1 MANMILTPVTL
12 WKDFDAT
19 LPLNEETISER
30 EEDGIVFRDVYFYG
44 RQTEKG
50 RVKIYAQYVFPAG
63 EEEFPAVMILFEA
76 GMVADMKFVRRFL
89 KRGYG
94 VLCVDYS
101 GENGAEHYTRYPA
114 DIDYA
119 NYVRAG
125 RAMDYAEPTAR
136 ETSWYEWAGV
146 ARYAARYLAER
157 PEVTSAGAIGLRAG
171 GEILFKIAPYAP
183 IACMI
188 SVCAGGWLAYR
199 GIDKF
204 TVDRQRIFDEE
215 RHRFIAG
222 IDSQSYAPYVK
233 CPVLF
238 VTAIN
243 DKKYNYDRVYDTFQ
257 QINPKVEKAML
268 FSSYGNGLVGRHS
281 QGDINLFL
289 DKFLK
294 KRTVYLSAP
303 ITCSVEESKD
313 GKLYVQANFDPAGEI
328 EECGYFFTE
337 KVDDFRARDWTR
349 VLASNEHIFENSAQI
364 PLIPYEGTQRLL
376 LYTFVRYSN
385 DFSVTSKII
394 EFNFSKKYASTAPKS
409 RVIYSSADG
418 LNGFIAYRNR
428 TQAVADCFVP
438 MEEGDALE
446 LAAGYGGITGITSAG
461 GLISYRVGDQ
471 RYSAP
476 EGASLGFHAFCE
488 EDAHIKVVFFCDG
501 EEKTGY
507 YADVDVQGGGTWKRI
522 ILKNTDF
529 KTDTGVPLADFSD
542 AVSVLFLAH
551 KGVLIN
557 QVIWL

>member
-19 LPLNEETISER
+19 LPLNEEVVSEH
-30 EEDGIVFRDVYFYG
+30 EEEGIVFRDVYFYG
-44 RQTEKG
+44 RQTAQG
-50 RVKIYAQYVFPAG
+50 RVKIYAKYIFPAG

-76 GMVADMKFVRRFL
+76 GMAADMKFVRRFTE
-89 KRGYG
+89 RGYG

-101 GENGAEHYTRYPA
+101 GENEREHYTRYPA

-125 RAMDYAEPTAR
+125 RALEYAEPTAK

-146 ARYAARYLAER
+146 ARYAARYLAEK
-157 PEVTSAGAIGLRAG
+157 PEVTRSGAIGLRSG

-268 FSSYGNGLVGRHS
+268 FSSHGNGLVGRHS

-289 DKFLK
+289 DKYLK

-303 ITCSVEESKD
+303 ITCAVEEQD
-313 GKLYVQANFDPAGEI
+313 GNLFVRANFDPAGEI
-328 EECGYFFTE
+328 AECGYFFTE

-349 VLASNEHIFENSAQI
+349 VLASNEHIEENSALI
-364 PLIPYEGTQRLL
+364 PLIPYEGTQKLL

-394 EFNFSKKYASTAPKS
+394 EFTLSKKYANTAPKS
-409 RVIYSSADG
+409 RVIYSAADG
-418 LNGFIAYRNR
+418 LNGFIGYRNR
-428 TQAVADCFVP
+428 AQAIADCFVSA
-438 MEEGDALE
+438 EGGEAIE
-446 LAAGYGGITGITSAG
+446 LAAGYGGITGITSSD
-461 GLISYRVGDQ
+461 GLISYRVGDR

-476 EGASLGFHAFCE
+476 EGAMLGFHAFSM
-488 EDAHIKVVFFCDG
+488 EDAQIKAVIFCDG

-507 YADVDVQGGGTWKRI
+507 LADVALQGGGTWKRI
-522 ILKNTDF
+522 ILKSTDF
-529 KTDTGVPLADFSD
+529 KTETGVPLPDFSG
-542 AVSVLFLAH
+542 AVSLLFLAH
-551 KGVLIN
+551 KGVLFN